1 MSSVHEPPKRD
12 YVNVM
17 EILVAEEVDRQLKRL
32 APRVSK
38 YVKRLEVET
47 YALNRLPPLYASSE
61 KGWEHQY
68 EKARQAHKPQITK
81 AVMQAM
87 AAVQVDPIRSSR
99 PLSLHNDEGQ
109 VALKTLR
116 DMLQQPDLTW
126 EGIINRIRPMLG
138 GGAPANPAS
147 VAPPRPN
154 PEAEDKHRRYW
165 RPGTYGADV
174 SWKARDMSS
183 EQGFDW
189 TDSRYN
195 K

>member
-1 MSSVHEPPKRD
+1 MSVVYEPPKRD

-17 EILVAEEVDRQLKRL
+17 EILVAEEVERQLRRL
-32 APRVSK
+32 APRVAK

-68 EKARQAHKPQITK
+68 EKARHSQRTQITK

-99 PLSLHNDEGQ
+99 PLAIHKDESQ
-109 VALKTLR
+109 SALKILR
-116 DMLQQPDLTW
+116 DLLQQPDLTW

-138 GGAPANPAS
+138 AT
-147 VAPPRPN
+147 APPPSDPTASN
-154 PEAEDKHRRYW
+154 QPKEDEHRHYW
-165 RPGTYGADV
+165 RPGTYGAEV
-174 SWKARDMSS
+174 SWKHKHPKP
-183 EQGFDW
+183 EEGFDW
-189 TDSRYN
+189 SDNRYS